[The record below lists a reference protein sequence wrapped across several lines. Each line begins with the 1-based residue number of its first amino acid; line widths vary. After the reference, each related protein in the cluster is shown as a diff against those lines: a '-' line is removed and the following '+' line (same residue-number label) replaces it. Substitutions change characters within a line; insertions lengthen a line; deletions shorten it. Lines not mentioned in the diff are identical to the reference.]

1 MKLKNPTLIEYF
13 GTDTLTEDMNIN
25 SLKIALDQVY
35 NLKEIRE
42 IQMMFAISNIDIVER
57 LSNDD
62 FEPFEEENRD
72 EKFSRVLKQLIS
84 QGIFEDEHVG
94 DFKNLKELNIDG
106 SQVDNEKVLE
116 EIKNNITVS
125 HRKESFPIR

>member
-1 MKLKNPTLIEYF
+1 MF
-13 GTDTLTEDMNIN
+13 
-25 SLKIALDQVY
+25 SLFI
-35 NLKEIRE
+35 
-42 IQMMFAISNIDIVER
+42 AISNIDIVER

-116 EIKNNITVS
+116 EIKNKITWNKRGS
-125 HRKESFPIR
+125 NFKYT